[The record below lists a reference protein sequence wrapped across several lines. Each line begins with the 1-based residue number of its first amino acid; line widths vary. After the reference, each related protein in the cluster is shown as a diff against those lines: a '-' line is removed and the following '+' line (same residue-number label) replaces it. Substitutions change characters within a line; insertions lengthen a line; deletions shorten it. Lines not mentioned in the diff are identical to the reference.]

1 MSSAAPRPLAEEAA
15 LLGAA
20 LRDLLTDPAAH
31 ASQGHASQAHASQA
45 HASQGHADTRPAG
58 APVISPM
65 TTCQVCPVCRLVATL
80 AAGRP
85 EVAAHLFTAA
95 TSLAAA
101 LRAALAGPAGA
112 DEDDAAT
119 DGTGGT
125 CRPENTTER
134 PRSRSRVQRIDV
146 E

>member
-20 LRDLLTDPAAH
+20 LRDLLTDPA
-31 ASQGHASQAHASQA
+31 A